1 MIFTSDF
8 LFEMGLS
15 VEDMK
20 DYRDYLFGST
30 GTKESFNL
38 QYRARVMGSLMQGSV
53 KVYGNHFIDIFECRG
68 YRYFIFEKDIEGYY
82 KINVKSFV
90 VKPDTLHHDCEKVFI
105 GGWKFSIT

>member
-20 DYRDYLFGST
+20 DYREYLSRSASS
-30 GTKESFNL
+30 KESFNV
-38 QYRARVMGSLMQGSV
+38 QYRAAVLKDRMEEVV
-53 KVYGNHFIDIFECRG
+53 KVYENQFIDIFRCAGCR
-68 YRYFIFEKDIEGYY
+68 FIIFEKDIEGYY

-90 VKPDTLHHDCEKVFI
+90 VKPDTLHHDCEKASI
-105 GGWKFSIT
+105 SGWKFSKP